1 MILWSAEAD
10 FTIQIYY
17 RIFFTKFSTLSYS
30 HYACGSDEDIS
41 QFVGLVPANG
51 CLITQKIHI
60 GCTDEI
66 IRIRECDQRDQNTVQ
81 CQKCRT
87 CWCVISRGC
96 AFLRLLDLGCIFR
109 ASKAGTWK
117 DSPQDKVGRNRIPQ
131 QGGWG
136 HQSRGCLRP
145 DFHARQINLLQPAL
159 SSSNSTSSS
168 WLRSQWKS
176 NRNDN
181 FSYLRFLIFFIKI
194 HTDLRNLPT

>member
-1 MILWSAEAD
+1 MILWSAEGN
-10 FTIQIYY
+10 FTIQMYY
-17 RIFFTKFSTLSYS
+17 RIFFYKVFNIIIFSLRMWQRWRYISVCRVGPCQWLPHHS
-30 HYACGSDEDIS
+30 EDTHWVHGWDN
-41 QFVGLVPANG
+41 Q
-51 CLITQKIHI
+51 
-60 GCTDEI
+60 
-66 IRIRECDQRDQNTVQ
+66 DQRMWSKGSKHRALPKVQNL
-81 CQKCRT
+81 CYFARMC
-87 CWCVISRGC
+87 ISE
-96 AFLRLLDLGCIFR
+96 APILDVFFEHPGQ
-109 ASKAGTWK
+109 AETWK

-181 FSYLRFLIFFIKI
+181 FCYLWFLIFFIKI
-194 HTDLRNLPT
+194 HTDPRNLPT

>member
-66 IRIRECDQRDQNTVQ
+66 IRIRECDQRDQNTGH

-87 CWCVISRGC
+87 CQCVISRGC

-109 ASKAGTWK
+109 ACRAGTWK

-176 NRNDN
+176 NKNDN